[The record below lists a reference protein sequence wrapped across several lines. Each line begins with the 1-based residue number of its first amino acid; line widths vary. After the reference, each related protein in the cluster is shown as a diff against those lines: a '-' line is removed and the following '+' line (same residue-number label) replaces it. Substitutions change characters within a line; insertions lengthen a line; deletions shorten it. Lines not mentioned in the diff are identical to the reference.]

1 MCFNQSSSI
10 IFNNNIFW
18 FSTASSVSST
28 KQCPAAAKVEGCY
41 VDTEWV
47 PASVNS
53 ETLVH
58 SCLEAVETHPR
69 LPQLCRVSAR
79 CATVWYVELK
89 PRLHPKAHPNI
100 TSFHFIFLCLKMC
113 LHFMSLCLFSH
124 VVSCFLIFSLFLWG
138 SSFSAVLTPINTSL
152 SPMSSFHVIVQCF
165 YYPAGLLH
173 VDLR

>member
-10 IFNNNIFW
+10 IFNKK

-53 ETLVH
+53 ETLIH

-69 LPQLCRVSAR
+69 LPQALQSFSSLRHSLICRTQTKTTS
-79 CATVWYVELK
+79 
-89 PRLHPKAHPNI
+89 KAHPNI

-124 VVSCFLIFSLFLWG
+124 VVSCFLIFLCFSEVRVFLRFLHQSTHPSG
-138 SSFSAVLTPINTSL
+138 PMPSFY
-152 SPMSSFHVIVQCF
+152 VIVQCF